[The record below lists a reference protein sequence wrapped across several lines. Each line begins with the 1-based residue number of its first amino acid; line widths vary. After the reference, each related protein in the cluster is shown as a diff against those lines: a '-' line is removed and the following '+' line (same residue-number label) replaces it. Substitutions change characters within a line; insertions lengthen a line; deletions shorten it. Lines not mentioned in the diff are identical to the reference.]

1 MCIVKNIIEK
11 RGLSITDSEFKCKG
25 LIFFGCNTL
34 NYRKEVFI
42 YNKESN
48 KKIYLS
54 SELTKLITNFAIDY
68 IIYNR
73 KTNHID
79 NFMANLDVKSIE
91 RDIKI
96 EELIYG
102 NNRESRVK
110 QKN

>member
-1 MCIVKNIIEK
+1 MCIVKNVIEE

-25 LIFFGCNTL
+25 LIFFGFNTL

-48 KKIYLS
+48 KKIHLS
-54 SELTKLITNFAIDY
+54 DEFTKLITNFTIDY

-73 KTNHID
+73 KTKYID
-79 NFMANLDVKSIE
+79 NFMSNLDVKSIE

-96 EELIYG
+96 EELLW
-102 NNRESRVK
+102 K
-110 QKN
+110 